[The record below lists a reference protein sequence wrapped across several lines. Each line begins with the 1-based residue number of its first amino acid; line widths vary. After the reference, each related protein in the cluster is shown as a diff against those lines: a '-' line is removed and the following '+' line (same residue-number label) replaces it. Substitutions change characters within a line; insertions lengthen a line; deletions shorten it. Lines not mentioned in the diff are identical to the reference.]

1 MTSRKVESDVL
12 FPLKSIL
19 ADSTGQAKGKVTSNV
34 IKLKGPKSVV
44 GRPFVVH
51 ADPEGSTGMR
61 VACGDIKLIGK

>member
-1 MTSRKVESDVL
+1 MEASFLTCQ
-12 FPLKSIL
+12 PSIL
-19 ADSTGQAKGKVTSNV
+19 ADSTGQAKGKVNSNV